1 MKRANYL
8 LCFILVLLSIFSACA
23 SRGAKSVY
31 DMNKKEAVIWVKQ
44 NKIEIPD
51 DLNNKWL
58 GETILSVIKAHKEGY
73 RASNA
78 ISYNKTRDFMRE
90 IEKKLDSI
98 DAAS

>member
-1 MKRANYL
+1 
-8 LCFILVLLSIFSACA
+8 
-23 SRGAKSVY
+23 
-31 DMNKKEAVIWVKQ
+31 MNKKEAVIWVKQ